1 MSCEVWANLFI
12 QQQLIKVFFLRK
24 QAGLRRD
31 RLLRIGNDLLEKFIC
46 GQKLISAF
54 SLLLL
59 VTKRRREN
67 FEPNGTMRVD
77 AFDYL
82 LLEQREG
89 KIISIF
95 PVY

>member
-12 QQQLIKVFFLRK
+12 QQQLIKVFLLRK

-31 RLLRIGNDLLEKFIC
+31 RPLRIGNDLLEKFIC